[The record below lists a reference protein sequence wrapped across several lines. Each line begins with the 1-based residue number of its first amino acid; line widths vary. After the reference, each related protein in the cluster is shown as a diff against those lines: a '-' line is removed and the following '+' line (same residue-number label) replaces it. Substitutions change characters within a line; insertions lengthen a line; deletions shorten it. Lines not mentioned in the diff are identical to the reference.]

1 MAHYQPMNR
10 ILLKEQLTP
19 FSGDYARWCIEQGAL
34 LREGPLEALDRENLA
49 EEIEALGR
57 SERREIENR
66 LIVLLLHLLKWK
78 YQPGKRKTGW
88 KATILEARRQLL
100 RTISE
105 SPSLKAYP
113 AEIVPEQYEIARLKA
128 VAETGMSDDVFPV
141 DCPFSAS
148 ELLDISFLPTD

>member
-1 MAHYQPMNR
+1 MNR
-10 ILLKEQLTP
+10 IVLKEQLTP
-19 FSGDYARWCIEQGAL
+19 FSGDYARWCAEQGSL

-66 LIVLLLHLLKWK
+66 LTVLLLHLLKWK
-78 YQPGKRKTGW
+78 YQPGKQKAGW
-88 KATILEARRQLL
+88 KATILEARRQLH

-113 AEIVPEQYEIARLKA
+113 AEIMSEQYEIARLKA
-128 VAETGMSDDVFPV
+128 AAETGVGEDAFPA
-141 DCPFSAS
+141 DCPFSADD
-148 ELLDISFLPTD
+148 LLDVAFLPAD